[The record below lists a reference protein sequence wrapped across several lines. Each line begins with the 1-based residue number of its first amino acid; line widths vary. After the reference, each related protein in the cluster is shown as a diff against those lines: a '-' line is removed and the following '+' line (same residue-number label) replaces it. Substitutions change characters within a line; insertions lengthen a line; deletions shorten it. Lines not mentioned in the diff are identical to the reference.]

1 MRQILT
7 KHFLQIR
14 KPEKANIFW
23 IILSNWTAA
32 KYRLQHKAGVMVS
45 SMEGHVSQL
54 LSERLSS
61 RTMGWSTVEQIQRS
75 KKNRHG
81 EMGKYIESISHHI
94 SIQNKKSHT
103 STLIY
108 GDGSKYQISNGL
120 PQTESGGCEASKNE
134 IC

>member
-1 MRQILT
+1 
-7 KHFLQIR
+7 
-14 KPEKANIFW
+14 
-23 IILSNWTAA
+23 
-32 KYRLQHKAGVMVS
+32 
-45 SMEGHVSQL
+45 MEGHVSQL